1 MRVQKDTKFNI
12 NSVKIIIMLILTKL
26 MGYNKLWGGGFK
38 LNRKRLV
45 NITEL
50 FQIHLY
56 VNSGKLEMNGFN
68 VKIKGN

>member
-1 MRVQKDTKFNI
+1 M
-12 NSVKIIIMLILTKL
+12 ILTKL
-26 MGYNKLWGGGFK
+26 MGYNKLGEGFK

-50 FQIHLY
+50 FQIHQY
-56 VNSGKLEMNGFN
+56 VNSGKLEMNGFD